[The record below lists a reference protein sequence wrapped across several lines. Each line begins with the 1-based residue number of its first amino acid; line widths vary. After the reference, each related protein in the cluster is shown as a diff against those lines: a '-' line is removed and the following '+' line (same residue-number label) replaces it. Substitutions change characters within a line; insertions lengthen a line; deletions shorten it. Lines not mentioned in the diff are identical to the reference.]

1 MRILAVVLV
10 LLVSGCSTQPP
21 APTDRDFDPI
31 VQRRLDSVWLQ
42 SGLDAKRRPEV
53 TAGRPASQLDAAS
66 AFSGCMVERG
76 WPDYF
81 VEKNGFGYRAIQLAV
96 TDAEKLD
103 WYECFAANPVDSQY
117 TLASEAQFDVV
128 YDYFQDVLIPCLAEN
143 GYPVTDAPTREEFV
157 TTWVGWTD
165 PLFPF
170 VWNPYYE
177 FPAITPPSPM
187 TAICPPTPPD
197 QEFYE
202 FR

>member
-1 MRILAVVLV
+1 MRASIVLIL
-10 LLVSGCSTQPP
+10 LLLAGCSAQPP
-21 APTDRDFDPI
+21 TPTADDFDLI
-31 VQRRLDSVWLQ
+31 VQQRLDSVWLQ
-42 SGLDAKRRPEV
+42 SGLDATLRPAV
-53 TAGRPASQLDAAS
+53 TAGEPLTQLDAAS
-66 AFSGCMVERG
+66 SFAGCMVDRG

-103 WYECFAANPVDSQY
+103 WYECFAAYPVDSQY
-117 TLASEAQFDVV
+117 TLRSQAQFDLV
-128 YDYFQDVLIPCLAEN
+128 YDYYQDTLIPCLAEN
-143 GYPVTDAPTREEFV
+143 GFAVTDAPTREEFV

-170 VWNPYYE
+170 VWNPYHE
-177 FPAITPPSPM
+177 FPTITPPS
-187 TAICPPTPPD
+187 AVAEICPPTPPD